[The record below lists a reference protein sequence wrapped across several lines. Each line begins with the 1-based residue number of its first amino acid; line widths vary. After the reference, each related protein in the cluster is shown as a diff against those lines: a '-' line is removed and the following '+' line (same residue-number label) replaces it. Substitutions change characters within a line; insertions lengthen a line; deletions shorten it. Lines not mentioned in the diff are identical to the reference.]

1 MLQVHNPVL
10 TTKPKSILH
19 EHWLTAR
26 KDEQHTKVAELVNA
40 TQITAERWGLIR
52 IVILQSTNETD

>member
-1 MLQVHNPVL
+1 MV
-10 TTKPKSILH
+10 
-19 EHWLTAR
+19 
-26 KDEQHTKVAELVNA
+26 DA